1 MSNQKEENKKSF
13 LKDVLFGVF
22 ILILPLIILYFLFA

>member
-22 ILILPLIILYFLFA
+22 ILLLPLLILYFLLA

>member
-22 ILILPLIILYFLFA
+22 ILALPILIIYFLLA